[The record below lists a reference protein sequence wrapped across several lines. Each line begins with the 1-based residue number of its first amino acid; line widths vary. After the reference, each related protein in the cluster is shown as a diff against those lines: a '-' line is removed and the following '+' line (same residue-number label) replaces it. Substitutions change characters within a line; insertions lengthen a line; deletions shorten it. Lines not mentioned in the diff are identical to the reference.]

1 MEKQDV
7 DEKHKQCVRLQV
19 QGKKNPRGGKAEM
32 VKFNRRHRERSLI
45 F

>member
-19 QGKKNPRGGKAEM
+19 QGKKKTQMWEGRNG
-32 VKFNRRHRERSLI
+32 
-45 F
+45 